1 FCWLQNKDCQVK
13 IFIVDDDHVVIEVM
27 TAVLESNGHEVG
39 SNVSGEQVE
48 SDIMAMRPDFILTD
62 LMIEALDG
70 LELFDKIR
78 QKKELDETKII
89 KVSTRQAVHWKEQAE
104 ARGVAGYIT
113 KPIDPAIFTVQ
124 LVENVES
131 AG

>member
-1 FCWLQNKDCQVK
+1 MK

-27 TAVLESNGHEVG
+27 AAVLESNGHEVG
-39 SNVSGEQVE
+39 SNVSGEQAV
-48 SDIMAMRPDFILTD
+48 SDIMAMRSDCVLTD
-62 LMIEALDG
+62 LMMAALDG
-70 LELFDKIR
+70 LELCDEIR
-78 QKKELDETKII
+78 QKKELDKTKII
-89 KVSTRQAVHWKEQAE
+89 MASTRQAVHWKEQAE